1 MFYGSGY
8 SDLQRVLKVREKT
21 DVSIFIDFPHKMTA
35 NTKVVNL
42 LRIQTNK
49 MIQVYVRA
57 PVIDKRGVFNL
68 EKFKMFQDIPQ
79 FGAYGVLGTHRDII
93 VDEVYEIEHINS
105 DRSETHMQHDTL
117 YGDFGYMT
125 SHGYDW

>member
-1 MFYGSGY
+1 MSDKDFGSLDISG
-8 SDLQRVLKVREKT
+8 LNC
-21 DVSIFIDFPHKMTA
+21 P
-35 NTKVVNL
+35 
-42 LRIQTNK
+42 
-49 MIQVYVRA
+49 
-57 PVIDKRGVFNL
+57 PL